1 VDSEV
6 ERVSVEFGV
15 FRFEPRAGLLFEG
28 DQLVALG
35 RRGAQLLDALLHR
48 RGEVLTKDEL
58 IQAAWPDTAIEESNL
73 SVQIAQLRKALGQTA
88 DGKDW
93 IATVPRV
100 GYRFAASEEPG
111 APERPADASRLPSLA
126 VLAFDNLGDDPSQR
140 YFADGIVEDLIT
152 GLSRFR
158 SFDVIARNSSFAYR
172 GRALDVRK
180 VARELG
186 VRYVLEGSVRRVGPR
201 LRVTAQLIDGED
213 GAHLWAHTYDGDMED
228 VFDVQDRIT
237 ESVAAFVE
245 PRIGHAE
252 IMRSRRQRPQSV
264 AAYDLYL
271 RAQFALQVMSQE
283 GIARAYQ
290 LFSEA
295 LVLEPENVMFL
306 SGASEAIQNR
316 ISQGF
321 PPFGLDDR
329 ERCLDLARRGL
340 RLAGNDA
347 SAIALFGMSL
357 MNAREHELGYATVL
371 RAVKLN
377 PNSLMVMLSAGIAC
391 LQGGNLDDAVA
402 YLERARRLGPN
413 EPWQKFVLTA
423 LAQISMIKGGYEEAL
438 GLARQSLSVAHSYGK
453 SRWVQIAANA
463 LLGRMDE
470 ARRHLGVFRIDS
482 PAVTIRSIREGQ
494 PNLDPQRMAAI
505 LDGLRLAGLP
515 EE

>member
-1 VDSEV
+1 M
-6 ERVSVEFGV
+6 
-15 FRFEPRAGLLFEG
+15 
-28 DQLVALG
+28 
-35 RRGAQLLDALLHR
+35 
-48 RGEVLTKDEL
+48 
-58 IQAAWPDTAIEESNL
+58 EE
-73 SVQIAQLRKALGQTA
+73 
-88 DGKDW
+88 
-93 IATVPRV
+93 
-100 GYRFAASEEPG
+100 
-111 APERPADASRLPSLA
+111 
-126 VLAFDNLGDDPSQR
+126 
-140 YFADGIVEDLIT
+140 
-152 GLSRFR
+152 
-158 SFDVIARNSSFAYR
+158 
-172 GRALDVRK
+172 
-180 VARELG
+180 
-186 VRYVLEGSVRRVGPR
+186 
-201 LRVTAQLIDGED
+201 
-213 GAHLWAHTYDGDMED
+213 

-295 LVLEPENVMFL
+295 LALEPENVMFL

-321 PPFGLDDR
+321 PPYGPDDR

-357 MNAREHELGYATVL
+357 MNAREHELGHATVL

-391 LQGGNLDDAVA
+391 LQGGDLDDAVA

-423 LAQISMIKGGYEEAL
+423 LAQISMIKGAYEEAL

-453 SRWVQIAANA
+453 SRWVQVAANA

-470 ARRHLGVFRIDS
+470 ARRHLDAFRIDS
-482 PAVTIRSIREGQ
+482 PGVTIRSIREGQ
-494 PNLDPQRMAAI
+494 PNLDPQRMVAI